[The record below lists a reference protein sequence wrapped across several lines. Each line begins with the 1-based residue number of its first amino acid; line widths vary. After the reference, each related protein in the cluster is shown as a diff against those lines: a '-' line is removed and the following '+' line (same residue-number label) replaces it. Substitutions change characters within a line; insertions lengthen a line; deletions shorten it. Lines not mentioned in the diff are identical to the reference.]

1 MMAQKITHLIFND
14 YACGYIEM
22 REMKSEFLLLK
33 NHYIMNEY
41 LTPFVSKYT
50 QHASRGFNPR
60 NRFSV
65 DDFIAHLLDLIK
77 HRKKTTNLIRE
88 KKESKN
94 FEVVGNL
101 EIYWKKFEALK
112 NQLVDIIDL
121 HAWKPEDL
129 QIFGI
134 MNGSINEVAFGE
146 AFWTLVGSLESSTID
161 ELRFIRQM
169 TEDEREIDYWDEY
182 KWIMADNRYRGVG
195 GEELLPGETATM
207 R

>member
-1 MMAQKITHLIFND
+1 
-14 YACGYIEM
+14 
-22 REMKSEFLLLK
+22 
-33 NHYIMNEY
+33 MNEY

-50 QHASRGFNPR
+50 QHASRGLNPR
-60 NRFSV
+60 NAFNV

-88 KKESKN
+88 KKDSKN
-94 FEVVGNL
+94 FEVVGFL
-101 EIYWKKFEALK
+101 DIYEKKFEALK
-112 NQLVDIIDL
+112 DQLVNIIDL

-146 AFWTLVGSLESSTID
+146 AFWTLVGSLQSSDID
-161 ELRFIRQM
+161 ELRFVRQM

-182 KWIMADNRYRGVG
+182 KWIMADSSYRGVG
-195 GEELLPGETATM
+195 GEELLTGERATM